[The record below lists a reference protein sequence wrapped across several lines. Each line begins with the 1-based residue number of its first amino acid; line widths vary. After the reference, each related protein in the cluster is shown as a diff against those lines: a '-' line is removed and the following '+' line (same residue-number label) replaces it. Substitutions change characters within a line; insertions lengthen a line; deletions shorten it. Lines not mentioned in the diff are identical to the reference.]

1 MPKPKYSKK
10 AVRHG
15 RYRSGLEYKIAQ
27 DLNRLKVYVRYETHK
42 ISYEKPVTRHTYT
55 PDFVL
60 PNGIII
66 EAKGLFSS
74 ADRKKH
80 MFVKEQHPNLDI
92 RFVFGNSQ
100 NKLYKGSHTTY
111 AGWCLRKGFLY
122 ADRLVPEAWIKE
134 EKK

>member
-1 MPKPKYSKK
+1 MKPKHSKK
-10 AVRHG
+10 AKRHG
-15 RYRSGLEYKIAQ
+15 RYRSGLEAKIAA
-27 DLNRLKVYVRYETHK
+27 DLDNHGVYVKYETHK
-42 ISYEKPVTRHTYT
+42 ISYTKPVTCHTYT

-74 ADRKKH
+74 TDRKKH

-100 NKLYKGSHTTY
+100 NKLYRGSPTTY
-111 AGWCLRKGFLY
+111 AGWCLKKGFLY
-122 ADRLVPEAWIKE
+122 ADRLIPVNWIE
-134 EKK
+134 EKRK

>member
-1 MPKPKYSKK
+1 MLKQRFK
-10 AVRHG
+10 AKRHG
-15 RYRSGLEYKIAQ
+15 RYRSGLEAKIAA
-27 DLNRLKVYVRYETHK
+27 DLKTHGVYVKYETHK
-42 ISYEKPVTRHTYT
+42 ISYTKPVTSHTYT

-80 MFVKEQHPNLDI
+80 MFVKEQHPYLDI

-100 NKLYKGSHTTY
+100 NKLYKGSLTTY
-111 AGWCLRKGFLY
+111 AGWCMRKGFIF
-122 ADRLVPEAWIKE
+122 ADRLIPVSWIQE
-134 EKK
+134 ERK